1 VARRPARRKAKRT
14 YHRDARGRFAP
25 APNAA
30 EAQKKR
36 KRRRRAAG
44 AVVVAGAVAGSQ
56 VHPTSRT
63 RTGLAR
69 RRIVRGHIER
79 ARADHERLASIRARA
94 FPTSV
99 MTARPFNAK
108 AARAEVRKLTKG
120 YRKGVK
126 SVRKAA
132 RRTRR

>member
-1 VARRPARRKAKRT
+1 MARRPVRRKAKRT
-14 YHRDARGRFAP
+14 YHRDAHGRFAP
-25 APNAA
+25 APGAA

-69 RRIVRGHIER
+69 RRIVGRHVQR
-79 ARADHERLASIRARA
+79 ARADHAKLSSLRARA
-94 FPTSV
+94 FPTTV

-108 AARAEVRKLTKG
+108 AARAEGRKLTKS
-120 YRKGVK
+120 YRKGIK
-126 SVRKAA
+126 SVRKA
-132 RRTRR
+132 RRKQR